1 MNEECVDAHGRLV
14 VGPLPELVH
23 QLGAEQD
30 HPVERVGDLEPG
42 HGVLLEQNQDVLVSR
57 DQVLSHSG
65 HEHALVGV
73 LELGGGVLR
82 EGREDVVK
90 YGAGGGLVLLGEGS
104 GGHAVNG
111 YAAEEAHHGEDRQV
125 VALEEVN
132 VGLLLRVLGPVRCRH
147 HYVLEGEGRRRR
159 EGRRRK
165 GRRMGRM
172 GWKGEWRGEGRKRRE
187 GRGERGRRRGRRE
200 GEKRSREEQVESRE
214 EEGDGRYM

>member
-1 MNEECVDAHGRLV
+1 MDEECVDAHGRLV

-82 EGREDVVK
+82 EGREDVIE
-90 YGAGGGLVLLGEGS
+90 YSAGGGLVLLGEGG

-147 HYVLEGEGRRRR
+147 HYVLEGEGRRR
-159 EGRRRK
+159 K

-172 GWKGEWRGEGRKRRE
+172 GWKGEWRGEGRKWRE

-214 EEGDGRYM
+214 EEGGGRYM